1 MENLVLL
8 CRRHHRLV
16 HGAGYG
22 VHVAAVKVI
31 DFRLPDGKIFP
42 HGPDTRFRG
51 NVVAIKDINRR
62 NNLIIIPGTS
72 IPDCHGDR
80 MDHVMAVGMLLAC
93 E

>member
-1 MENLVLL
+1 
-8 CRRHHRLV
+8 V

-51 NVVAIKDINRR
+51 NVVAITLSVLRQF
-62 NNLIIIPGTS
+62 LLVPGHPIATG
-72 IPDCHGDR
+72 PH
-80 MDHVMAVGMLLAC
+80 L
-93 E
+93 